1 MVSFGL
7 CLFDMDNLLRAVS
20 SLFMLQ
26 SNEHAMV
33 NERFK
38 AQSNTYSSTGG
49 KWKAIWREYIAKTIR
64 LILDLRPGGLLK
76 TGPKLAKLT

>member
-1 MVSFGL
+1 
-7 CLFDMDNLLRAVS
+7 MDNLLRAVS

-33 NERFK
+33 NDFK
-38 AQSNTYSSTGG
+38 ASSNTYSSTGG

-64 LILDLRPGGLLK
+64 LILDFGR
-76 TGPKLAKLT
+76 ADF